1 MIYSKKQYFAR
12 TILLMLGFLSIG
24 GTSWAQVRSGIAPED
39 IVEGVPYRL
48 IIPGSEGAVMA
59 LEHSEYTSINN

>member
-1 MIYSKKQYFAR
+1 
-12 TILLMLGFLSIG
+12 MLGFLSIG
-24 GTSWAQVRSGIAPED
+24 STSWAQVRSGIAPED